1 MTSDHIL
8 TVREVF
14 PSSVASLLPPNFKEE
29 SVKGPQALSCAAIA
43 DLVAFR
49 LPSSEQSWCILV
61 SFICHAHTSNRNV
74 DETRRYWLH
83 LVDSVWGGPNL
94 TLLNGN

>member
-8 TVREVF
+8 TVREAF

-29 SVKGPQALSCAAIA
+29 PVKGPQALSCAAIT

-61 SFICHAHTSNRNV
+61 SFIYHAH
-74 DETRRYWLH
+74 E
-83 LVDSVWGGPNL
+83 
-94 TLLNGN
+94 